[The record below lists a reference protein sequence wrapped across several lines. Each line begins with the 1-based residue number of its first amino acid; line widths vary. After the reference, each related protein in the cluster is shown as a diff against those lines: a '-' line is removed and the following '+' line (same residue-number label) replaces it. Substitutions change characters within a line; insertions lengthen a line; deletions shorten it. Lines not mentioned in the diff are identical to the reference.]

1 MPDAVLKV
9 MSIIQLETFKQTKQR
24 QYMKR
29 YRSRL
34 DQFIQLRVPMDSSGE
49 ILRLAEHQ
57 HVKSS
62 ARPELIWDYVEMRD
76 VMLEFVA
83 THVADEIYE
92 ELRRQFWFDES
103 VITKDMVA
111 ERCLS
116 CMILGPAALA
126 AE

>member
-1 MPDAVLKV
+1 
-9 MSIIQLETFKQTKQR
+9 
-24 QYMKR
+24 MKR